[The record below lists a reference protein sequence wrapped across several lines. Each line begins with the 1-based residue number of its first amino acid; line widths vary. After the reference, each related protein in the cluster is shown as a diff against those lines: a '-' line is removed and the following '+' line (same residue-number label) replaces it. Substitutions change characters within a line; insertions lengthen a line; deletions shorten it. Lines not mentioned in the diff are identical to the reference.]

1 MTTRGQ
7 DVRDTCTYAYSS
19 VRVSDMIR
27 GAINKGTGADA
38 SPEYRVSESSSES
51 ADSTGAGS
59 RARRCGARGPT
70 PFVPAAVSA
79 AVDTCTRVVGCR
91 CGVSFCLQRYTVLPC
106 DPALLR
112 VRTARGF
119 TIREVESTQTI
130 VDTFRVLYAV

>member
-1 MTTRGQ
+1 MCAG
-7 DVRDTCTYAYSS
+7 TCTYAYNS

-38 SPEYRVSESSSES
+38 SPEYRVSELSSES

-79 AVDTCTRVVGCR
+79 AVDTCTRVVCR
-91 CGVSFCLQRYTVLPC
+91 CGVPCFCLQRYSF
-106 DPALLR
+106 AILL
-112 VRTARGF
+112 TA
-119 TIREVESTQTI
+119 V
-130 VDTFRVLYAV
+130 RVLSCQYLYCTNGDS